1 MGVRFGTPEWAAA
14 LRDEIDASSEYRGA
28 AAGWGV
34 GFNGNILLV
43 FDADDLLPD
52 ARSLLVRLQDGA
64 CLGAEFVTG
73 PAHPDAG
80 FVLRA
85 PFTLWKEILE
95 RRAMAATAILTGRMR
110 VDGDR
115 MVLLRYLAAHRAL
128 IHCTSSLDTEF
139 A

>member
-1 MGVRFGTPEWAAA
+1 MGVRFGTPEWAAS
-14 LRDEIDASSEYRGA
+14 LRDEIAASSEYRGA

-34 GFNGNILLV
+34 GFNGNVLLV
-43 FDADDLLPD
+43 FDADGSLPA
-52 ARSLLVRLQDGA
+52 ARSLLVRLRDGA
-64 CLGAEFVTG
+64 CQGVEFVEG
-73 PAHPDAG
+73 PTHADAG

-95 RRAMAATAILTGRMR
+95 RRTMAATAILTGRMR

-115 MVLLRYLAAHRAL
+115 IVLLRFLAAHRAL

-139 A
+139 S